1 MAHSSSDREY
11 VLKVLAERKKAR
23 HAELEEDEAKG
34 KAHAQ
39 ALFNSAKSLKE
50 SKERDREMATYGKND
65 YTILSSIDE
74 TLKDTVRDRED
85 HRKQPTPDYV
95 ISLLSKVAHYL
106 AGKLEAMKDTTHTE
120 LVKIVSHYK
129 QLYDESAGSVYV
141 DNVAPLEAIEAAKRK
156 CEAAERA
163 KKAAID
169 KAKTAATKLATAAK
183 AAEDAQ
189 HDFEAGLEKL
199 EGMRASV
206 ITSPEKTR
214 PGKITKVNFTA
225 AEVENLRKEA
235 ERLDAEY
242 EAAIKRADDE
252 EAKVLIEGDNVALEK
267 AKVLEAEEKRKTQP
281 EMIYRPLGIAAASS
295 AAVDSA
301 AVGAT
306 VKAAE
311 LAKGSA
317 KLTELK
323 KIADSKAAYQQLL
336 TGVKKRELIM

>member
-39 ALFNSAKSLKE
+39 ALFNSAKTLKE
-50 SKERDREMATYGKND
+50 SKEREREMATYGKND

-156 CEAAERA
+156 YEAAERA

-169 KAKTAATKLATAAK
+169 KAKNATTRIETAAK

-189 HDFEAGLEKL
+189 HRYEAAATNLES
-199 EGMRASV
+199 MRASADL
-206 ITSPEKTR
+206 SPEKTR
-214 PGKITKVNFTA
+214 PGK
-225 AEVENLRKEA
+225 LRKVDFAAGDVEKLRVDA
-235 ERLDAEY
+235 VKLDAEY

-252 EAKVLIEGDNVALEK
+252 EAKVLIEEDKVAIEE
-267 AKVLEAEEKRKTQP
+267 AKVREAVEKRKTQP

-306 VKAAE
+306 VKA
-311 LAKGSA
+311 LN
-317 KLTELK
+317 
-323 KIADSKAAYQQLL
+323 
-336 TGVKKRELIM
+336 